1 MNQNNIIP
9 LLRNTLNLSHHAR
22 IEQKPAGIVNCVYK
36 LIDNDKQ
43 YAVKWT
49 GADEFS
55 GIDRFNQFVLQQQ
68 LAKQRVAPEPVWLSD
83 DECIWVERWEDNDT
97 THLHGDV
104 IKVLAN
110 TLAYIHR
117 LPITSRPLNLLA
129 RWEHYVDS
137 AQLTKSETLRQQAE
151 AYRASVIKSEQD
163 TQHYV
168 LCHNDLHVSH
178 ILRASPPVVVDWEYS
193 AMGNRFFDVASCAVI
208 NELSADDV
216 IHLCDAYAE
225 ASGISQRE
233 VAQSVEQHLII
244 VDVTNQLWRAALFNA
259 KQRA

>member
-9 LLRNTLNLSHHAR
+9 LLRSTLNLSHNAR
-22 IEQKPAGIVNCVYK
+22 IEQKPSGIVNCVYK
-36 LIDNDKQ
+36 LIDNDEQ

-49 GADEFS
+49 GGDEFS

-83 DECIWVERWEDNDT
+83 DEHIWVERWEDNDT
-97 THLHGDV
+97 SHLRGNV
-104 IKVLAN
+104 VETLAK

-137 AQLTKSETLRQQAE
+137 AQLGVFETLRQQAE
-151 AYRASVIKSEQD
+151 TYRATVIKSEQD

-168 LCHNDLHVSH
+168 LCHNDLHISH
-178 ILRASPPVVVDWEYS
+178 ILRSTPPVVVDWEYS

-208 NELSADDV
+208 NELPADD
-216 IHLCDAYAE
+216 ITHLCDAYAD
-225 ASGISQRE
+225 ASGLLPGE
-233 VAQSVEQHLII
+233 VKQNVEQQLNI
-244 VDVTNQLWRAALFNA
+244 VNVTNQLWQAALFAA